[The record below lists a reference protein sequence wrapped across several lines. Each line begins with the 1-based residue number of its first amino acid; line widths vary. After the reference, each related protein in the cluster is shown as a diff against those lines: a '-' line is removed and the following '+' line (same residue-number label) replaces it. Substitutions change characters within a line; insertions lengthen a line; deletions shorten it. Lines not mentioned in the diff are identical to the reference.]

1 VASVEELIRLR
12 AVLGT
17 FPTSE
22 EEDARLL
29 QGACA
34 KGLCTTL
41 PCPMLENVHRY
52 GGPRTA
58 AARLL
63 PVGRLVGHAR
73 SKPAGLR
80 GGSGPV
86 AKARRT
92 VR

>member
-1 VASVEELIRLR
+1 MASVEELMRLR
-12 AVLGT
+12 AVLAT

-34 KGLCTTL
+34 KGLRATL
-41 PCPMLENVHRY
+41 PCPMLEHVQRC

-73 SKPAGLR
+73 SKPAG
-80 GGSGPV
+80 
-86 AKARRT
+86 
-92 VR
+92 